1 MILLPKWDLKKE
13 VEKIYTSNKYDY
25 LIKLPIDSLTE
36 EKIEELE
43 KDILE
48 FSKFRPITLI
58 LPSLYSEI
66 KGKALPN
73 IVNEIS
79 KIKYLQNIV
88 IGLDKAD
95 ESEFINAKKF
105 FSKLPQK
112 HKILWH
118 DGPNLKK
125 LDKKLADNNLAPQEM
140 GKGRNVWYCMG
151 YILALGNTEAV
162 ALHDCDILTYKK
174 DLLSRLVYPVAN
186 PKFNF
191 DFCKGYYPR
200 ISKNKVK
207 GRVSRLLVTPIL
219 RALEKTI
226 GNKEFIS
233 FIDSFRYPL
242 AGEFSFRRR
251 VLKDIRIPYD
261 WGLEIGVLSE
271 MYRNFSGNR
280 LCQVDIADKYD
291 HKHQN
296 ISFDDKSTG
305 LSKMSIDIIK
315 VLIRKLASQ
324 GEVFSMSIFRSL
336 KATYFREALDF
347 VQIYKKDAMMNS
359 YEIDV
364 HEEESA
370 VELFARN
377 IMEAGQTFL
386 DSPMESPN
394 IPTWNRVDTAFP
406 NFLDELKNT
415 IELDNKG

>member
-1 MILLPKWDLKKE
+1 
-13 VEKIYTSNKYDY
+13 
-25 LIKLPIDSLTE
+25 
-36 EKIEELE
+36 
-43 KDILE
+43 LE

-79 KIKYLQNIV
+79 KINYLQNIV

-280 LCQVDIADKYD
+280 LCQVDIADNYD

>member
-1 MILLPKWDLKKE
+1 MVGKSHQNLFWKRRKKISDFYQNGIVATLHNFSE
-13 VEKIYTSNKYDY
+13 RT
-25 LIKLPIDSLTE
+25 
-36 EKIEELE
+36 IENFED
-43 KDILE
+43 DILQ
-48 FSKFRPITLI
+48 FSKYRPITLI
-58 LPSLYSEI
+58 LPSLYSEL
-66 KGKALPN
+66 KGEALPN
-73 IVNEIS
+73 IVKEIS

-88 IGLDKAD
+88 IGLDKANRNQFLD
-95 ESEFINAKKF
+95 AKKF

-118 DGPNLKK
+118 DGPNLQK
-125 LDKKLADNNLAPQEM
+125 LDKKLSDNNLSPQEM

-151 YILALGNTEAV
+151 YILALGNAEAV
-162 ALHDCDILTYKK
+162 ALHDCDIITYKK

-207 GRVSRLLVTPIL
+207 GRVSRLLVTPLI

-226 GNKEFIS
+226 GNNEFLS

-271 MYRNFSGNR
+271 MYRNYAGNR
-280 LCQVDIADKYD
+280 LCQVDIADNYD
-291 HKHQN
+291 HKHQD
-296 ISFDDKSTG
+296 ISIDDKSNG
-305 LSKMSIDIIK
+305 LSKMSIDITK

-324 GEVFSMSIFRSL
+324 GEIFSMSIFRSL

-359 YEIDV
+359 FQIDV

-370 VELFARN
+370 VELFAKN
-377 IMEAGQTFL
+377 IMEAGQVFL

-394 IPTWNRVDTAFP
+394 IPTWNRIDTAFP
-406 NFLDELKNT
+406 NFLDELNLAV
-415 IELDNKG
+415 ELDNKG

>member
-1 MILLPKWDLKKE
+1 M
-13 VEKIYTSNKYDY
+13 
-25 LIKLPIDSLTE
+25 E
-36 EKIEELE
+36 EE
-43 KDILE
+43 ILE

-58 LPSLYSEI
+58 LPSLYSELM
-66 KGKALPN
+66 GNALPK
-73 IVNEIS
+73 IIDEIS
-79 KIKYLQNIV
+79 KVKYLQNIV
-88 IGLDKAD
+88 IGIDRAN
-95 ESEFINAKKF
+95 ENEFNDAKKF

-112 HKILWH
+112 HEILWN

-125 LDKKLADNNLAPQEM
+125 LDKKLSDNNLAPQEM

-162 ALHDCDILTYKK
+162 ALHDCDIVTYNKN
-174 DLLSRLVYPVAN
+174 LLSRLVYPVAN

-200 ISKNKVK
+200 ISNKKVK
-207 GRVSRLLVTPIL
+207 GRVSRLLVTPLL

-226 GNKEFIS
+226 GTNEFIS

-271 MYRNFSGNR
+271 MFRNYAGNR
-280 LCQVDIADKYD
+280 ICQVDIADNYD
-291 HKHQN
+291 HKHQE
-296 ISFDDKSTG
+296 ISFNDSSTG
-305 LSKMSIDIIK
+305 LSKMSIDISK

-324 GEVFSMSIFRSL
+324 GEIFSMSIFRSL

-359 YEIDV
+359 FEIDV

-370 VELFARN
+370 VELFAKN
-377 IMEAGQTFL
+377 IMEAGQIFL

-406 NFLDELKNT
+406 NFLEELRSAV
-415 IELDNKG
+415 ESDNKG

>member
-1 MILLPKWDLKKE
+1 MSDFYQNGIVATLHNFSKRKSEDLE
-13 VEKIYTSNKYDY
+13 N
-25 LIKLPIDSLTE
+25 
-36 EKIEELE
+36 
-43 KDILE
+43 DILE
-48 FSKFRPITLI
+48 FSRFRPITLI
-58 LPSLYSEI
+58 LPSLYSELE
-66 KGKALPN
+66 GKALPK
-73 IVNEIS
+73 IIEEIC

-95 ESEFINAKKF
+95 EKEFLLAKKF
-105 FSKLPQK
+105 FAKLPQK
-112 HKILWH
+112 HEILWN

-125 LDKKLADNNLAPQEM
+125 LDKKLLNNNLAPQEM

-162 ALHDCDILTYKK
+162 ALHDCDIVTYNK

-200 ISKNKVK
+200 ISGNKVK
-207 GRVSRLLVTPIL
+207 GRVSRLLVTPLL

-226 GNKEFIS
+226 GNNEFIS

-271 MYRNFSGNR
+271 MFRNYAGNR
-280 LCQVDIADKYD
+280 LCQVDIADNYD
-291 HKHQN
+291 HKHQD
-296 ISFDDKSTG
+296 ISIDDKNTG
-305 LSKMSIDIIK
+305 LSKMSIDITK

-324 GEVFSMSIFRSL
+324 GEIFSMSIFRSL

-359 YEIDV
+359 FEIDV
-364 HEEESA
+364 HEEETA

-377 IMEAGQTFL
+377 IMEAGQVFL

-406 NFLDELKNT
+406 SFLDELKLAV
-415 IELDNKG
+415 ELDNKG

>member
-1 MILLPKWDLKKE
+1 MVGKSHQNLFQKRRKKISDFYQNGIVATLHNFSE
-13 VEKIYTSNKYDY
+13 RT
-25 LIKLPIDSLTE
+25 
-36 EKIEELE
+36 IENFED
-43 KDILE
+43 DILQ
-48 FSKFRPITLI
+48 FSKYSPITLI
-58 LPSLYSEI
+58 LPSLYSEL
-66 KGKALPN
+66 KGEALPN
-73 IVNEIS
+73 IVKEIS

-88 IGLDKAD
+88 IGLDKANRNQFLD
-95 ESEFINAKKF
+95 AKNF

-118 DGPNLKK
+118 DGPNLQK
-125 LDKKLADNNLAPQEM
+125 LDKKLSDNNLSPQEM

-151 YILALGNTEAV
+151 YILALGNAEAV
-162 ALHDCDILTYKK
+162 ALHDCDIITYKK

-207 GRVSRLLVTPIL
+207 GRVSRLLVTPLI

-226 GNKEFIS
+226 GNNEFLS

-271 MYRNFSGNR
+271 MYRNYAGNR
-280 LCQVDIADKYD
+280 LCQVDIADNYD
-291 HKHQN
+291 HKHQD
-296 ISFDDKSTG
+296 ISIDDKSNG
-305 LSKMSIDIIK
+305 LSKMSIDITK

-324 GEVFSMSIFRSL
+324 GEIFSMSIFRSL

-359 YEIDV
+359 FQIDV

-370 VELFARN
+370 VELFAKN
-377 IMEAGQTFL
+377 IMEAGQVFL

-394 IPTWNRVDTAFP
+394 IPTWNRIDTAFP
-406 NFLDELKNT
+406 NFLDELKLAV
-415 IELDNKG
+415 ELDNKG

>member
-1 MILLPKWDLKKE
+1 MSDFYQNGIVATLHNFSE
-13 VEKIYTSNKYDY
+13 RT
-25 LIKLPIDSLTE
+25 
-36 EKIEELE
+36 IENFED
-43 KDILE
+43 DILQ
-48 FSKFRPITLI
+48 FSKYRPITLI
-58 LPSLYSEI
+58 LPSLYSEL
-66 KGKALPN
+66 KGEALPN
-73 IVNEIS
+73 IVKEIS

-88 IGLDKAD
+88 IGLDKANRNQFLD
-95 ESEFINAKKF
+95 AKNF

-112 HKILWH
+112 HEILWH
-118 DGPNLKK
+118 DGPNLQK
-125 LDKKLADNNLAPQEM
+125 LDKKLSDNNLSPQEM

-151 YILALGNTEAV
+151 YILALGNAEAV
-162 ALHDCDILTYKK
+162 ALHDCDIITYKK

-200 ISKNKVK
+200 ISKNRVK
-207 GRVSRLLVTPIL
+207 GRVSRLLVTPLI

-226 GNKEFIS
+226 GNNEFLS

-271 MYRNFSGNR
+271 MYRNYAGNR
-280 LCQVDIADKYD
+280 LCQVDIADNYD
-291 HKHQN
+291 HKHQD
-296 ISFDDKSTG
+296 ISIDDKSNG
-305 LSKMSIDIIK
+305 LSKMSIDITK

-324 GEVFSMSIFRSL
+324 GEIFSMSIFRSL

-359 YEIDV
+359 FQIDV

-370 VELFARN
+370 VELFAKN
-377 IMEAGQTFL
+377 IMEAGQVFL

-394 IPTWNRVDTAFP
+394 IPTWNRIDTAFP
-406 NFLDELKNT
+406 NFLDELKLAV
-415 IELDNKG
+415 ELDNKG